1 MKKPSLKDK
10 LTADK
15 IEAANRLLVEQ
26 IQSEKSPSVEVP
38 TEVSPPSVSR
48 AISLNQADKRQ
59 EKTNTQPATAKK
71 TVKKAIIEAPADV
84 KLVRVTIDIP
94 ENIHEKL
101 KIKMILS
108 KKTIKQYL
116 LDFIEKDLAKSDFK
130 I

>member
-71 TVKKAIIEAPADV
+71 TVKKSIIEAPAEV